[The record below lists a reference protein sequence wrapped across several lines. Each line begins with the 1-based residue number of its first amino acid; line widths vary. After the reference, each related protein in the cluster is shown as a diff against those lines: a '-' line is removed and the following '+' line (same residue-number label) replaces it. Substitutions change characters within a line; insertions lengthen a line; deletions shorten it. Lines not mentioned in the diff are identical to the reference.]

1 MDKKTKELL
10 KDFHSGTCIRAYDLL
25 GCHRITR
32 RGKAGYVFRVWAP
45 NAKQV
50 CVVGEFNF
58 WNPEDLPME
67 RLDDSVWE
75 VFTTRGYEGCPYKY
89 YITRPDG
96 STVYKADPYATRA
109 ACLPDTS
116 SLICTED
123 KHNWG
128 DGKWMRDFPL
138 RSPLTAPMNI
148 YEMHLGSWRRKE
160 DGSPFTYAELAE
172 PLTAY
177 LKDMGYT
184 HVEFMPLSEY
194 PYDPSWGYQV
204 TGYYA
209 PTFRYGEPE
218 GLRVLVDTLHR
229 AGIGVILDWVPAHFP
244 KDKQGLYEF
253 DGTCCY
259 ELSDPTMNEHPD
271 WTTRIFD
278 FGKPEVK
285 CFLVSNAVYWLEKFH
300 IDGVRVDAVSSM
312 LYLDYGRTSY
322 KPNRFGG
329 RENLEAMELLRSVN
343 RAAFRTRPNSLMVAE
358 ESTAFPMITKPD
370 FDGGLGFLFK
380 WNMGWMNDTI
390 QYMQTD
396 PIYRKYKHNNLT
408 FSMTYAFSENFIL
421 PLSHD
426 EVVHG
431 KASLINKMPGEY
443 DQKFSNLRAMYAYM
457 IAHPGKKLSFMG
469 NEFAQFIE
477 WRYDEQLDWLLLD
490 YDRHRQMQS
499 FVRDLNHFYL
509 SHPQFWQNEQ
519 DWNGFQWIQPDAGDD
534 NLLAFRRIDRRNRE
548 VLVVCNFC
556 PVERRHYR
564 LGVPRRGIYKPVLCS
579 DDLKYGGT
587 GAEIRPAVSERV
599 SFRDYKLSACFD
611 IPPMSATFYVRE
623 NPPKKSAQP
632 KEETA
637 KPAD

>member
-160 DGSPFTYAELAE
+160 DGSTFTYAELAE

-244 KDKQGLYEF
+244 KDEQGLYEF

-469 NEFAQFIE
+469 NELGQFSE
-477 WRYDEQLDWLLLD
+477 WSEGRELDWMLLS
-490 YDRHRQMQS
+490 YDSHRKLRHY
-499 FVRDLNHFYL
+499 VRALNRLYRESPPL
-509 SHPQFWQNEQ
+509 WENDA
-519 DWNGFQWIQPDAGDD
+519 DWGGFQWISTAHRENGILP
-534 NLLAFRRIDRRNRE
+534 FRRIDDDGGELICLFNLSFRGRE
-548 VLVVCNFC
+548 DFRIGLS
-556 PVERRHYR
+556 
-564 LGVPRRGIYKPVLCS
+564 RRGRLQCLLSSDHPAFGGEGRTRERAMIEAIPLDGMPCS
-579 DDLKYGGT
+579 AALPLPPLSAVFYRILD
-587 GAEIRPAVSERV
+587 RPAG
-599 SFRDYKLSACFD
+599 
-611 IPPMSATFYVRE
+611 
-623 NPPKKSAQP
+623 KKRRGRKKQGI
-632 KEETA
+632 
-637 KPAD
+637 

>member
-138 RSPLTAPMNI
+138 RSPLTAP
-148 YEMHLGSWRRKE
+148 ST
-160 DGSPFTYAELAE
+160 FTYAELAE

-244 KDKQGLYEF
+244 KDEQGLYEF